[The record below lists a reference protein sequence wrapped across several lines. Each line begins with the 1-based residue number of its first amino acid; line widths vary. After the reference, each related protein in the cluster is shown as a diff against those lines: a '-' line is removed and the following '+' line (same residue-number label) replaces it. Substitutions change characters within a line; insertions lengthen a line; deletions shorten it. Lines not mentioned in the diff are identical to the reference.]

1 MNPLEFSGFPSQT
14 QDPPNNDDDL
24 SSGFLN
30 EVEEADREIVN
41 KYLPKWNGQVTQRF
55 QAIHGQYAPYKQ
67 IGMDPE
73 TLSQAAWIY
82 SQLDSDPVGM
92 YKKIHKALKE
102 SDMWEDP
109 DTDEQQPVGGNQGQ
123 LPEFEGVPP
132 QFIEQFQRMQ
142 QELGQLRETTQGF
155 IGSQQER
162 EEMAMLDDVLNQMH
176 THFGD
181 FDDEW
186 ILTRLARGK
195 NPNEA
200 FQEYEQF
207 VQGIQGGANN
217 RQRKPA
223 PNVFA
228 GSGSVPAGQVDRSKM
243 NTPQGRKDFIAAA
256 LEAAQS

>member
-1 MNPLEFSGFPSQT
+1 MNPLEFSGFPSQQA

-24 SSGFLN
+24 SSGFLKD
-30 EVEEADREIVN
+30 VDEADRAILE

-55 QAIHGQYAPYKQ
+55 QAIHGQYEPYKR
-67 IGMDPE
+67 IGMDPD
-73 TLSQAAWIY
+73 TLSTAAWIY

-109 DTDEQQPVGGNQGQ
+109 DDDGQQPVGGSQAS
-123 LPEFEGVPP
+123 LPEFEGVP
-132 QFIEQFQRMQ
+132 EQFVRQFQQMQ
-142 QELGQLRETTQGF
+142 EELGQLRETTQGF

-162 EEMAMLDDVLNQMH
+162 EEMAMLDQVLNEMH

-181 FDDEW
+181 FDEEW

-195 NPNEA
+195 NPSEA
-200 FQEYEQF
+200 FQEYQQF
-207 VQGIQGGANN
+207 VQGITGANN

-223 PNVFA
+223 PNVFG

-243 NTPQGRKDFIAAA
+243 NTPEGRKNFIAAA